1 MPRKPK
7 KKGGSEMVTCPHCK
21 DGMRNIHKYISLDNR
36 DLIVWHCCSCDFTL
50 VIEKEVSV
58 IWERNAP

>member
-1 MPRKPK
+1 
-7 KKGGSEMVTCPHCK
+7 MVTCPHCGGELRK
-21 DGMRNIHKYISLDNR
+21 VHEYISEDHRN
-36 DLIVWHCCSCDFTL
+36 LIVWHCYPCDFTL